1 MTAHPTVRSPE
12 LPDTDVGLADLGE
25 LTRLEGTPAPELQ
38 RINRE
43 THRLAEWA
51 LIDMG
56 SMPEEQAK

>member
-1 MTAHPTVRSPE
+1 MTAHRSIHSTK
-12 LPDTDVGLADLGE
+12 LADTDVGLADLGE

-38 RINRE
+38 RINRQ

-56 SMPEEQAK
+56 SLPEEEAK